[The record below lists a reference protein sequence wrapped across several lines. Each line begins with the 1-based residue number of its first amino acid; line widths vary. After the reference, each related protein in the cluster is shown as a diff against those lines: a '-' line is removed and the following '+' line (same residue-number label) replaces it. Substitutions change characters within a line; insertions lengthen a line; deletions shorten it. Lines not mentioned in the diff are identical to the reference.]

1 MEELINLM
9 VSNNN
14 AELQWK
20 HSNAGLRR
28 QLVSFGKDKFKRN
41 IISLRYNELTL
52 AEKEAII
59 NIIQKHY
66 LH

>member
-1 MEELINLM
+1 MEELLNL
-9 VSNNN
+9 VISNNN

-28 QLVSFGKDKFKRN
+28 QLVYFDKDKFKRN
-41 IISLRYNELTL
+41 IVSLKYNELTL

-59 NIIQKHY
+59 NIIQQHY
-66 LH
+66 A